1 MTFYSGSMRIGN
13 DMILFT
19 KRDGIFSCVFLS
31 RTFHE
36 TEKLDEV
43 IVPLPTF
50 RVNDRSPH
58 VSSPDDQKKVQRE

>member
-1 MTFYSGSMRIGN
+1 MRIGN

-19 KRDGIFSCVFLS
+19 KKGGVFSCVFLS

-50 RVNDRSPH
+50 RVKDRTPD
-58 VSSPDDQKKVQRE
+58 VSSNEDQKKVAMRIY